1 MTITKEELGRRL
13 REARTACGM
22 TQDEAAKV
30 LELSRPIV
38 TLIEQGRR
46 TVSGMDL
53 DRLAR
58 AFGRSPAEFF
68 DEGFAGH
75 EDALQIL
82 FRAEPAIAQDPAVQ
96 EQIRHHAGLGR
107 LLGDLEALIG
117 VAREGGAVP
126 TYPMPAPTRTWD
138 AVKQGHRAARE
149 ERRRLGLGDGPVGDL
164 ARVLEDEGVRT
175 AAVSLPDDLSGLTML
190 GRDGSPLVIVNAQ
203 HRDERQR
210 FSLAHEYAHVV
221 LDRDR
226 RAIVS
231 RVAPGQKDLVE
242 TRANAFAA
250 EFLTPETGL
259 RDFLGRLGKGG
270 SSRVTVDA
278 FDGDAA
284 ATAEARTEGGTGQ
297 FGLHDVIMVALHFD
311 VSITA
316 ALYRMKSCAL
326 VTEDEFRLL
335 HAAVKRDACNP
346 ILEAM
351 GLPLRCS
358 GTGPAKRQDRPGPE
372 GDGLRIRFVVMAIEA
387 LRRGQIDG
395 TRFLTLLSELGVAAD
410 VAEVLLQKADDELPP
425 GDLLA

>member
-30 LELSRPIV
+30 LGLSRPIV

-46 TVSGMDL
+46 TVSGVDL

-58 AFGRSPAEFF
+58 AFGRAPADFF
-68 DEGFAGH
+68 DEGFAGA
-75 EDALQIL
+75 EDVMQVL
-82 FRAEPAIAQDPAVQ
+82 FRAEPLIAQDPAVK
-96 EQIRHHAGLGR
+96 EHIRHHAGLGR

-126 TYPMPAPTRTWD
+126 TYAMPAPTRTWD

-149 ERRRLGLGDGPVGDL
+149 ERRRLGLGDGPVGSL
-164 ARVLEDEGVRT
+164 GHILEDEGVRT
-175 AAVSLPDDLSGLTML
+175 AAVVLPDQVSGLTMI
-190 GRDGSPLVIVNAQ
+190 GRDGSPLVIVNSR

-210 FSLAHEYAHVV
+210 FSMAHEYAHVV

-226 RAIVS
+226 RAVVS
-231 RVAPGQKDLVE
+231 RVAPGQKDLIE

-259 RDFLGRLGKGG
+259 REFLGRLGKGG
-270 SSRVTVDA
+270 PSRVTVDA
-278 FDGDAA
+278 FDGEAS
-284 ATAEARTEGGTGQ
+284 ATSEARTGGAMGQ
-297 FGLHDVIMVALHFD
+297 IGLHDVIMAALHFD

-316 ALYRMKSCAL
+316 ALYRMKSCTL
-326 VTEDEFRLL
+326 VTEDEFRAL
-335 HAAVKRDACNP
+335 HGAVKRDECNP

-358 GTGPAKRQDRPGPE
+358 GTGPDKRQEGPGPE

-387 LRRGQIDG
+387 LHRGQITG
-395 TRFLTLLSELGVAAD
+395 NKFLTLLSELGVAAD

-425 GDLLA
+425 VDLLA